1 MSNSTI
7 TKKALAHALK
17 QTMQELPL
25 NKITVKQ
32 LVSRCGVNRQTFYYH
47 FQDIYDLLGWIY
59 ETEAVGNLA
68 EYRSY
73 DTWAHGL
80 YSIFA
85 YIESNKSFCLN
96 TLHSLA
102 RSQLDSYLYAVTF
115 DLMMGVVEEVS
126 RGMPVAEENK
136 KFLANFYTLAFT
148 GLVTQWMQQG
158 MKEEPA
164 LIVEQLSELMQGN
177 FERALQRY
185 RQEI

>member
-1 MSNSTI
+1 MRRRPWATSPNIAVTI
-7 TKKALAHALK
+7 RGRTGYIRFS
-17 QTMQELPL
+17 P
-25 NKITVKQ
+25 I
-32 LVSRCGVNRQTFYYH
+32 
-47 FQDIYDLLGWIY
+47 
-59 ETEAVGNLA
+59 
-68 EYRSY
+68 
-73 DTWAHGL
+73 
-80 YSIFA
+80 
-85 YIESNKSFCLN
+85 IESNKSFCLN

-102 RSQLDSYLYAVTF
+102 RSQLDSYLYNVTY

-126 RGMPVAEENK
+126 RGMHVAEENK

-185 RQEI
+185 RQKI

>member
-32 LVSRCGVNRQTFYYH
+32 IVNRCGVNRQTFYYH
-47 FQDIYDLLGWIY
+47 FQDIYDLLGWVF
-59 ETEAVGNLA
+59 ETEAVGDIA

-73 DTWAHGL
+73 DTWTYGL
-80 YSIFA
+80 YTIFA

-102 RSQLDSYLYAVTF
+102 RSHLDSYLYAVTY
-115 DLMMGVVEEVS
+115 DLMIGVVDEVS
-126 RGMPVAEENK
+126 HGMHVAEENK

-148 GLVTQWMQQG
+148 GLVIQWMQDG

-164 LIVEQLSELMQGN
+164 PIVERLSGLMKGN
-177 FERALQRY
+177 FERALHRY
-185 RQEI
+185 EQKV